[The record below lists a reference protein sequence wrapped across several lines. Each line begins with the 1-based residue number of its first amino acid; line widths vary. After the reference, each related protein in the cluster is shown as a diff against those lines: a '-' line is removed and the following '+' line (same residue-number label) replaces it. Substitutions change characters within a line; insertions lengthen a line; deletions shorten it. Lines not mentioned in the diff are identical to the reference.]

1 MGAYTYDSA
10 THGLPIGVPR
20 TIGKAR
26 TTARGDDAE
35 GDSGSG
41 RSSDAPLSV
50 NVFGGGTQFARS
62 SPSES
67 EVGTPGRGMEAL
79 RNGTATARP
88 RGRASSGSKVA
99 DGSQRD

>member
-20 TIGKAR
+20 TIGK
-26 TTARGDDAE
+26 ARGDDAE

-50 NVFGGGTQFARS
+50 NVFGGGTQYARS

-79 RNGTATARP
+79 RNGTATART